1 MVHSCY
7 LQLVILLVP
16 CLPMHYAMEICF
28 LCFNL
33 RTKWQTLLRMKYVL
47 CSVRKGNTND
57 MMEKKWICEILHIAG
72 SLNSENPIQI
82 QTETFIKHVLP
93 AKVRAINRLKNTNHR
108 TRKRQEWGGG
118 GLMKKFLCLN
128 EIKNATSIIQQ
139 SMNMTLPKDAIL
151 NSKFKSAP
159 SILCSSLFPR
169 YCTHKLCKAKLSHKI
184 LFEDK

>member
-118 GLMKKFLCLN
+118 GLMKKFLCVN
-128 EIKNATSIIQQ
+128 EIKNATSFIRRSI
-139 SMNMTLPKDAIL
+139 NTTLPKDDIL
-151 NSKFKSAP
+151 DSKFKSVP
-159 SILCSSLFPR
+159 LIPCSFSTLL
-169 YCTHKLCKAKLSHKI
+169 YS
-184 LFEDK
+184 